1 MELIVNNKLITAD
14 IIDVLEQLRRDTG
27 GKYFKKIVV
36 KGDNIQCTCPSH
48 KDGQENKPSCSIYN
62 SDEGET
68 ERGWVHCFACGYN
81 VPLYKMIADIFNE
94 DEEFGKQWLI
104 NRFSTTIYSK
114 PFYLEPLTKEDN
126 KSYHSEAE
134 LEQYKYH
141 TNYWATR
148 GISDEVVNRFD
159 LGFDVQQNM
168 VVFPIRD
175 LSGKVAMIT
184 KRSVTSKYFYIEEAR
199 SKPVYLLYDIIKNNI
214 DKVYVVESQ
223 INALTLWTWG
233 YPAIALIGTGAEEQY
248 KILRRSGIREY
259 ILCFDG
265 DVAGDSGRRRFIK
278 NMSDEILISVKEL
291 PRGKDV
297 NDLTK
302 EQFDSLPEKLL

>member
-1 MELIVNNKLITAD
+1 MLTQSFSVDVPKIMFKGMYRDFCEAHDYKIPDQNDEKTNEIFNDAIDLIWEEYYGAD
-14 IIDVLEQLRRDTG
+14 ICAFLDEKLPEYFDDLEWD
-27 GKYFKKIVV
+27 
-36 KGDNIQCTCPSH
+36 D
-48 KDGQENKPSCSIYN
+48 SI
-62 SDEGET
+62 
-68 ERGWVHCFACGYN
+68 
-81 VPLYKMIADIFNE
+81 
-94 DEEFGKQWLI
+94 
-104 NRFSTTIYSK
+104 
-114 PFYLEPLTKEDN
+114 
-126 KSYHSEAE
+126 
-134 LEQYKYH
+134 EQYKYH

-291 PRGKDV
+291 PRSKDV